1 MMLWSSSERRK
12 REMRTEL
19 VRSVMSK
26 HSTALPRFC
35 RRRLVT
41 ATTSPST
48 VTLPDSRV
56 RVFMGTGRCLM
67 ARPISTS
74 PLGAPPGLK
83 PVSAAAVEAI
93 LGRGYS
99 GISPTPLRP

>member
-1 MMLWSSSERRK
+1 
-12 REMRTEL
+12 MRTEL

-56 RVFMGTGRCLM
+56 SSSMGMGFCLM
-67 ARPISTS
+67 VLPMSTS
-74 PLGAPPGLK
+74 PLGAPE
-83 PVSAAAVEAI
+83 AVGVYVGAWAGVFC
-93 LGRGYS
+93 LG
-99 GISPTPLRP
+99 